1 MNEELEPKP
10 ASNLTAFENK
20 DAVLANYCLNL
31 LAPFNGITGLASIII
46 AYLKRDDA
54 KGTIYE
60 SHLTYQINTFWVGLV
75 GCIIAFPLIFL
86 LGLGLLL
93 YAAIFIWWIIR
104 SVIGL
109 KTLLDGKPILN
120 PDTYLI

>member
-1 MNEELEPKP
+1 MNEELEPRP

-31 LAPFNGITGLASIII
+31 LAPFNGLTALASLFI
-46 AYLKRDDA
+46 AFLKRDDA

-60 SHLTYQINTFWVGLV
+60 SHIKYQINTFLIGIF

-86 LGLGLLL
+86 LGLGFLL
-93 YAAIFIWWIIR
+93 YAAIFVWWMIR

-109 KTLLDGKPILN
+109 KTLLDGKPIQN

>member
-1 MNEELEPKP
+1 MNEELEPRP

-31 LAPFNGITGLASIII
+31 LAPFNGLTGLASIII

-75 GCIIAFPLIFL
+75 GCIIC
-86 LGLGLLL
+86 LL
-93 YAAIFIWWIIR
+93 YTSR
-104 SVIGL
+104 CV
-109 KTLLDGKPILN
+109 
-120 PDTYLI
+120 